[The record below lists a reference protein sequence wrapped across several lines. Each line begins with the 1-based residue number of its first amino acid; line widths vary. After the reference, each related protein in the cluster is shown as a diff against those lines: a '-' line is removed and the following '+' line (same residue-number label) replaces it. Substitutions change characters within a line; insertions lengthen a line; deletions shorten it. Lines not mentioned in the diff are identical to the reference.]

1 MIRYSVFALLGSV
14 VVWAC
19 VILLNVDQSNYLL
32 DIPGMILVFGGT
44 LLTTVLSQSF
54 EKVQRLFR
62 NLPEYLRESR
72 FEGWEDSETLLQL
85 GNWYRRGNI
94 RVADRMVDSLR
105 EPVFRYG
112 AELILDRNDRSDIV
126 RLLRWK
132 IGTLQET
139 AVAEIQIVRTM
150 AALAPAFGMLGTLF
164 GLVKMLYGLGDSG
177 LAEIGSTMGFAMTTT
192 VYGLIIANL
201 MFKPLAIRMERR
213 AKHRHTW
220 LGVQFEAVLMVYDKR
235 NPMMIREYIETFLG
249 ASRNKLVEAET
260 VRDFVRAT
268 EKLR

>member
-32 DIPGMILVFGGT
+32 DFPGMILVFGGT
-44 LLTTVLSQSF
+44 LLTTILSQSF
-54 EKVQRLFR
+54 DKVQRLFR
-62 NLPEYLRESR
+62 KLPETLRESR

-94 RVADRMVDSLR
+94 RIADRMVDSLR

-112 AELILDRNDRSDIV
+112 AELILDRNERNDIM

-132 IGTLQET
+132 IGTLRE
-139 AVAEIQIVRTM
+139 ADVDEIQIVKTM
-150 AALAPAFGMLGTLF
+150 AAFAPAFGMVGTLF

-192 VYGLIIANL
+192 VYGLIVANL
-201 MFKPLAIRMERR
+201 VLKPMAIRMERR
-213 AKHRHTW
+213 AMHRQAW
-220 LGVQFEAVLMVYDKR
+220 LNMQFETILMVYEKR
-235 NPMMIREYIETFLG
+235 NPLMIREYLETFLG
-249 ASRNKLVEAET
+249 IPRDKPTEVETSSDLA
-260 VRDFVRAT
+260 
-268 EKLR
+268 